1 MIERHN
7 THTLS
12 SHNSSSKNYSYD
24 SEIFNKKMN
33 NITQRENKGKSIN
46 SHLTKLQLSKI
57 NEILSKYNLASD
69 RSKKEKINN
78 NKKLENNY
86 VERKSLSKQA
96 KSIYTMNS
104 EVQSMRRKKKKKT
117 TFKKSE
123 LNENKQINSN
133 ISNININNNT
143 NISNN
148 MNNITNTYI
157 TNTKRKTDE
166 YKKDLSTYNSR
177 YGGFSYNTKFENN
190 KKDMIYAISYKNINR
205 ETRFNNIQNYIKQE
219 NKKNQK
225 IKSNQKHKLLIYQ
238 QMINSR
244 NLLRAIHKPK
254 ISFITKEI
262 KKCDSYYTRYDELYG
277 IRLNVKNNLSFYTK
291 KIIRQD
297 EYIDIEKQMKVRKYK
312 KLKKEVEEE
321 KIPTFSSIDTSSSNS
336 GRKFKAKGK
345 SKSKSKSKSR
355 KKTNKNKSKIKPKN
369 LTKKK
374 KTLVPRYNKLRSIS
388 IHSKISGDRSEDRK
402 TLTSRI
408 NVNPKMQNIKKKT
421 SDKRILGANL
431 NRKFSMVTKF
441 HDRFVNKKKERDKSG
456 IASSTSLR
464 NLNNFSSPF
473 KNSLLNINKQTE
485 NEKAKLSLSG
495 QKDKDKINSELDF
508 KKFLEEQKKK
518 RSNQIRNFIK
528 KQGMNSYN
536 FFYPKEP
543 SPLLGIFKNKC
554 SVYPTLNI
562 NKKNSYEENEKRYML
577 IRNDNMN
584 YSPINRAIKKGNKSY
599 RNEKICLKKINGNKN
614 YDDIKDINEIH
625 FIEKHYGLEKDCP
638 ICRNFILKK
647 KEDPDMNY
655 MKSSKYNKLR
665 FLEKHSGILSP
676 NSQTS
681 MTNKNDFPIM
691 SRNRVNSSIK
701 NNYLHENES
710 TQIKKNFNALFDYFL
725 Q

>member
-69 RSKKEKINN
+69 RSKKEKISN

-166 YKKDLSTYNSR
+166 YKKDESTYNSR

-297 EYIDIEKQMKVRKYK
+297 EYIVIEKQMKVQKYK

-388 IHSKISGDRSEDRK
+388 IHSKISGDRSVDRK

-691 SRNRVNSSIK
+691 SRNRMNSSIK

-710 TQIKKNFNALFDYFL
+710 TQIKKNFNI
-725 Q
+725 